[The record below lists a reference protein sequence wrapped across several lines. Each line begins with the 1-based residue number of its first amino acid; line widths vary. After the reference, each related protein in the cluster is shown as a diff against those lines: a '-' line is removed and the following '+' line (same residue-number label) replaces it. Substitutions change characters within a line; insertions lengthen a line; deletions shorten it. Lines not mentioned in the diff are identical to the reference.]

1 MEHSVRIGVGIK
13 FTCAFERDTEHE
25 ALPNQLSYVTDFA
38 QKPMF
43 VLAAVKVSL
52 RAAFWQLR

>member
-1 MEHSVRIGVGIK
+1 VHL
-13 FTCAFERDTEHE
+13 RDTEHE

-43 VLAAVKVSL
+43 VLAESTSI
-52 RAAFWQLR
+52 